1 MLQTFEPPSA
11 PCTLLGDA
19 EALPR
24 VDAPMAHALS
34 HAYSR
39 AAPVDVVLAGRPHRF
54 AWRAVANPAVAGDTF
69 RFRLGEHD
77 GFVAI
82 DRVTVSAL
90 LGERRSERL
99 PHELRCVLWADAL
112 HAVATAIEAT
122 TRLPLQW
129 LPDTTADTFDPRR
142 AAGFD
147 IDASAAGGRSLGYVQ
162 FDDPA
167 PLATWLPRWPVAPAA
182 PDPAFDTLRVPV
194 SFVIGRAQVPVAQL
208 RGVCPG
214 DIVGIGDWGSAGAAV
229 RITAQVG
236 GPRGVLLS
244 GLVEGHR
251 ITIQQTRDLA
261 MNREPAAATDVPDT
275 GASGAAAELPLD
287 RLDALEVALRFEVGD
302 LSLSLAELRAVRPG
316 HIFQLPHSLSHSPV
330 RIVAHGRVLGQG
342 HLVAVGDQLGVRV
355 AEFAPGEL

>member
-1 MLQTFEPPSA
+1 MLQILDPPCSDLA
-11 PCTLLGDA
+11 DA
-19 EALPR
+19 ATLPR
-24 VDAPMAHALS
+24 VDGPVAHALS

-39 AAPVDVVLAGRPHRF
+39 AAPIDVVLGGRTHRF
-54 AWRAVANPAVAGDTF
+54 AWRAVPDAVAPCDAF

-90 LGERRSERL
+90 LGERHSERL
-99 PHELRCVLWADAL
+99 PRELRCVLWADAL
-112 HAVATAIEAT
+112 HAVATAIEGA
-122 TRLPLQW
+122 TRLPLSW
-129 LPDTTADTFDPRR
+129 VPDAVDATFDPRR
-142 AAGFD
+142 AVGFSV
-147 IDASAAGGRSLGYVQ
+147 DADAVGGRSLGHVQ

-167 PLATWLPRWPVAPAA
+167 PLATWLPRWPEARSA

-208 RGVCPG
+208 RGVCRG

-236 GPRGVLLS
+236 GPRGVLLT
-244 GLVEGHR
+244 GLAEGHR

-261 MNREPAAATDVPDT
+261 MNREPAAATDVPDADT
-275 GASGAAAELPLD
+275 RGAAAALPLD

-302 LSLSLAELRAVRPG
+302 LSLSLAELRSVRAG
-316 HIFQLPHSLSHSPV
+316 HIFQLPHALSHSPV